1 MALVYNVRA
10 GASSV
15 AREFS
20 PRAGKEEL
28 PMGYR
33 GRHKARSRFHL
44 LFVILCC
51 LALLMLA
58 YPFLEPFLL
67 ETESVTLTSADLP
80 EDVGQLKIVYVSDI
94 HQGAYFSQG
103 RVRSLVTRINS
114 LNPDIILL
122 GGDYANTSEEA
133 IAFFQSAPSFHARY
147 LTAAVVGNH
156 DRTAPENNL
165 EALQQ
170 AMYDAGIVPLVNSV
184 NRLKIGTDYI
194 YLAGIDDVDN
204 GWPDLE
210 GVAAQVDRND
220 YVIFLSHSP
229 AILGKALDAR
239 DRDGDK
245 GWFDLAL
252 CGHTHGGQ
260 VTLLGQPILESART
274 SGRYWRGWYEANR
287 AYMLVSNGVGTSG
300 LPIRLFAQ
308 PQIHLITIRHGS

>member
-1 MALVYNVRA
+1 M
-10 GASSV
+10 
-15 AREFS
+15 
-20 PRAGKEEL
+20 
-28 PMGYR
+28 
-33 GRHKARSRFHL
+33 
-44 LFVILCC
+44 
-51 LALLMLA
+51 
-58 YPFLEPFLL
+58 
-67 ETESVTLTSADLP
+67 
-80 EDVGQLKIVYVSDI
+80 
-94 HQGAYFSQG
+94 
-103 RVRSLVTRINS
+103 RSLVTRINS

>member
-1 MALVYNVRA
+1 
-10 GASSV
+10 
-15 AREFS
+15 
-20 PRAGKEEL
+20 
-28 PMGYR
+28 MGYR
-33 GRHKARSRFHL
+33 GRHKARSRFHF

-80 EDVGQLKIVYVSDI
+80 ADVGQLKIVYVSDI

-147 LTAAVVGNH
+147 LIAAVVGNH

-260 VTLLGQPILESART
+260 VTLLGQPIFGVCPHQRPVLAGLVRGQPRVHAGEQ
-274 SGRYWRGWYEANR
+274 WRGHLGAADTAVCAAANPSDYHTAWKLR
-287 AYMLVSNGVGTSG
+287 DGNWRMLLLRNDKKKGT
-300 LPIRLFAQ
+300 
-308 PQIHLITIRHGS
+308 GS

>member
-1 MALVYNVRA
+1 
-10 GASSV
+10 
-15 AREFS
+15 
-20 PRAGKEEL
+20 
-28 PMGYR
+28 MGYR
-33 GRHKARSRFHL
+33 GRHKARSRYR
-44 LFVILCC
+44 VIFILLCC
-51 LALLMLA
+51 VAALMVA

-80 EDVGQLKIVYVSDI
+80 VNIGQLKIVYVSDI
-94 HQGAYFSQG
+94 HQGAFFSEG
-103 RVRSLVTRINS
+103 RVRNLVTRINS

-133 IAFFQSAPSFHARY
+133 IEFFRKAPSFHARY

-156 DRTAPENNL
+156 DRTAPESNL
-165 EALQQ
+165 EALTQ
-170 AMYDAGIVPLVNSV
+170 AMYDAGIVPLVNTVS
-184 NRLKIGTDYI
+184 RLKIGTDYV

-210 GVAAQVDRND
+210 GVAAQVARED

-229 AILGKALDAR
+229 AILSKALEAR
-239 DRDGDK
+239 DRNGNK
-245 GWFDLAL
+245 SWFDLAL

-287 AYMLVSNGVGTSG
+287 AYMLVSNGVGTSVA
-300 LPIRLFAQ
+300 PVRLFAQ
-308 PQIHLITIRHGS
+308 PQIHLITVRHGN